1 METLF
6 LFLNLLSTLVLS
18 GVFTVTAQ
26 AFFPGSAPTEELYSL
41 SSQLD
46 LLEDTMPTLLLLFR
60 LNNSMGFLSS
70 SLGLPASSYLHKM
83 YG

>member
-46 LLEDTMPTLLLLFR
+46 LLEDSMPTLLLMFA
-60 LNNSMGFLSS
+60 LNDSTGFQSY
-70 SLGLPASSYLHKM
+70 SLGLPAWSYLHKM
-83 YG
+83 LG